1 MNIGA
6 LTTMMC
12 ANMAVQNSMRIQR
25 NRREEEERARR
36 VHPTYQSTFNK
47 EREKQDRRNK

>member
-12 ANMAVQNSMRIQR
+12 ANMTIQNSVRIQR
-25 NRREEEERARR
+25 NRREEEERARKIQ
-36 VHPTYQSTFNK
+36 PTFQSTFNK
-47 EREKQDRRNK
+47 EKEQKETRK

>member
-12 ANMAVQNSMRIQR
+12 ANMAIQNSVRIQK
-25 NRREEEERARR
+25 NRREEEERARK
-36 VHPTYQSTFNK
+36 VQPTFQSTFNK
-47 EREKQDRRNK
+47 EKEQSRRNK